1 MRLDVDVVGD
11 LLVDRVVVVEQ
22 VLVLVGVIVVSLV
35 TMHDAKRIRACFNR
49 GLNSKKGLFFSS
61 FRKLN

>member
-22 VLVLVGVIVVSLV
+22 VLVLVGVVMVTVHAVKRVSARFVGSL
-35 TMHDAKRIRACFNR
+35 NR
-49 GLNSKKGLFFSS
+49 KNIF
-61 FRKLN
+61 